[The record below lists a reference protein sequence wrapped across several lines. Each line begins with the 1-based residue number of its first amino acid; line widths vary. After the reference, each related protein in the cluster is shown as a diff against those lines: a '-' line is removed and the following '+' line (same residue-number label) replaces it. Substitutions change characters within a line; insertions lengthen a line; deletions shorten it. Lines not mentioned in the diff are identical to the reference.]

1 MAGKGGHRLRHD
13 RREWKDWK
21 IVAKKETGEKPICQN
36 KRARINYFI
45 DETYEAGIAL
55 VGTEVKALR
64 DGRANLKDSYALIKE
79 GELFLYDVHISPY
92 SHGNR
97 ENHNPL
103 RVRKL
108 LMHRQEIKR
117 LYGKSQERGLAL
129 IPLRMYFRNGKVKV
143 EIGVG
148 RGRSSTIKGRTSS
161 SRRTAGRWNGGCG
174 RRTGRDDG
182 VF

>member
-1 MAGKGGHRLRHD
+1 M
-13 RREWKDWK
+13 
-21 IVAKKETGEKPICQN
+21 AKKEAGEKPICQN

-45 DETYEAGIAL
+45 EETYEAGIAL

-64 DGRANLKDSYALIKE
+64 DGRANLKDSHAAVKNE
-79 GELFLYDVHISPY
+79 EVFLYDLHISPY

-97 ENHNPL
+97 ENHEPL
-103 RVRKL
+103 RIRKL
-108 LMHRQEIKR
+108 LMHKREIRR

-148 RGRSSTIKGRTSS
+148 RGKKLYDKREDIKLKED
-161 SRRTAGRWNGGCG
+161 RRAMDRGMREKNREG
-174 RRTGRDDG
+174 
-182 VF
+182 